1 MDQVA
6 CSTQDLQCG
15 MTKKMEGKEYVY
27 LKVASAC
34 TKNTPYTWFTCD
46 TSGRPTQS
54 ALQASAAIC
63 KVVVA
68 TETLSATG
76 YSWFQFKG
84 VCNDMITPSITTVSL
99 QTLKLASSAVA
110 AGGATTLTPDDFAIC
125 YANAG
130 TATTQDVYLLGR
142 EITPS

>member
-1 MDQVA
+1 MDATIV
-6 CSTQDLQCG
+6 STQDLQCG

-54 ALQASAAIC
+54 ALQASGVIC

-68 TETLSATG
+68 TETLTAAG

-84 VCNDMITPSITTVSL
+84 VVNDMITPNITSVSL

-110 AGGATTLTPDDFAIC
+110 AGGATTITADDFAIC

-130 TATTQDVYLLGR
+130 AGTTQDVYLLGR